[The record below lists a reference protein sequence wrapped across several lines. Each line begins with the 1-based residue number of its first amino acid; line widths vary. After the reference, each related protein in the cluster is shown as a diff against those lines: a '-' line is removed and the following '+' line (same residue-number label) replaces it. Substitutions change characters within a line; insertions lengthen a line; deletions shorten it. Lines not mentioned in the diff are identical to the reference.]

1 MHRTL
6 IVAGSLWL
14 AAAPFGL
21 SAEAVDASNRV
32 REFVESYLKNKQIS
46 VCAIMVGYNGKIT
59 LCVGC
64 GIPNLEDKVPV
75 TTKAIFQSGSIGKQF
90 TATAVMLLVREGKLA
105 LDDKVGKY
113 LGLPPSW
120 SGITVRNL
128 FNHIS
133 GLGDYLESFSLTRD

>member
-1 MHRTL
+1 MER
-6 IVAGSLWL
+6 S
-14 AAAPFGL
+14 
-21 SAEAVDASNRV
+21 
-32 REFVESYLKNKQIS
+32 
-46 VCAIMVGYNGKIT
+46 T

-90 TATAVMLLVREGKLA
+90 TATAVMLLVREGKLT

-113 LGLPPSW
+113 LDVPQSW

-128 FNHIS
+128 LNHTS
-133 GLGDYLESFSLTRD
+133 GLGDYPESFSLTRDYSEDELLKMVIAQPLNFALGERLKNPFTQKFGIRSAAHLVNENA